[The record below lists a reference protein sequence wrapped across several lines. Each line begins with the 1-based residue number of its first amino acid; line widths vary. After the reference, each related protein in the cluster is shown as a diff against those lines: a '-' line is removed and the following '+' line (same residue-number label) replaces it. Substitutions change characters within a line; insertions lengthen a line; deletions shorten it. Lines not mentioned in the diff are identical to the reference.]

1 MCKQNKC
8 SQSEID
14 DWIVKYGVHE
24 SGAMGAYSKVVK
36 LTSTPNSAQQ
46 QSIVHAVAKA
56 LGQDS
61 TQTMAQIRT
70 LAREGGF
77 CKAVCTAAEI
87 SHWANERG
95 KDLPPPLSTFA
106 VAIAETGLGA
116 TAAADAVAEALG
128 QDPSKLRA
136 EASDAAFKAGF
147 CKEATCTTS
156 ELSTWAASEGTKLTG
171 GLGAYVS
178 TLYSSDATTS
188 ENPEEILHKSG
199 MCKKKIRIFFCKSHS
214 VRRQS
219 SIGRWVL
226 QIRKMHASRTRE
238 LGSYRECRPSRT
250 ASIILRCNVFGI
262 LSWIQVHSPR
272 DRDLGTR
279 ARAQSSR
286 SSWSLC
292 EDAGHETV

>member
-1 MCKQNKC
+1 MCKQDKC

-106 VAIAETGLGA
+106 VAIAGTGLGA

-199 MCKKKIRIFFCKSHS
+199 MCKKKDKIFFLQVPFCAQAKQHWTLGSANPENARKPNS
-214 VRRQS
+214 RAGLVRRVQTFS
-219 SIGRWVL
+219 DRFNHTQMQCLRDTVMDPSAQPKR
-226 QIRKMHASRTRE
+226 SR
-238 LGSYRECRPSRT
+238 P
-250 ASIILRCNVFGI
+250 
-262 LSWIQVHSPR
+262 
-272 DRDLGTR
+272 
-279 ARAQSSR
+279 
-286 SSWSLC
+286 
-292 EDAGHETV
+292 GHESEGTIFQELLVIMRRRWS

>member
-199 MCKKKIRIFFCKSHS
+199 MCKKKDRIIFLQVPFCAQAKQH
-214 VRRQS
+214 
-219 SIGRWVL
+219 W
-226 QIRKMHASRTRE
+226 T
-238 LGSYRECRPSRT
+238 LGSANPENARKPNSRAGLVPRVQTFSDRFNHTQMQCLRDTVMDPSAQPKRSRP
-250 ASIILRCNVFGI
+250 
-262 LSWIQVHSPR
+262 
-272 DRDLGTR
+272 
-279 ARAQSSR
+279 
-286 SSWSLC
+286 
-292 EDAGHETV
+292 GHESEGTIFQELLVIMRRRWS